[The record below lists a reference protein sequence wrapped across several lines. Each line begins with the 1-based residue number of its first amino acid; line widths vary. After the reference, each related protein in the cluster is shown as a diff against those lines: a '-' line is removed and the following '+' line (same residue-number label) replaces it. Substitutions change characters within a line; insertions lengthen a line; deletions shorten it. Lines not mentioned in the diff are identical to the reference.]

1 MTKQPF
7 IQKIG
12 ELFNN
17 KAVYISYKSGYIFN
31 LQVGNTNKNKWT
43 SFYNKI

>member
-1 MTKQPF
+1 MHKLMTKQPF
-7 IQKIG
+7 IKKIG

-31 LQVGNTNKNKWT
+31 LRVGNAIVIKNKNK
-43 SFYNKI
+43 